1 MSARIMAI
9 DGAEMDAM
17 ETGTEAAA
25 TAPRAQQQA
34 AAELAELEAGATR
47 HHTPSGK
54 GRMVW
59 RRWGRGEPLVLLHGG
74 AGAWSHWA
82 RNIPALM
89 AHRTVWAP
97 DLPGLGDSDPPETLT
112 IEGIGETLVQGLR
125 TLVPEG
131 PLDLVGFSFG
141 GPTASYVATRM
152 PGRIRHFMLAGSR
165 FVLGE
170 ELQYPRLV
178 NWKDIADPQQRLA
191 AHASN
196 LRAMMIADPAKVDAL
211 AVHIQAS
218 NAPKA
223 SFFGMKLDPTGKLQQ
238 YLPQVRASAS
248 FTGVSGRADQFS
260 WSFMDR
266 QEAGIRALDARGRF
280 HIIDGAGHWVQYEA
294 AERFNAILLDV
305 LLQDGAS
312 APGRTATRSAA

>member
-1 MSARIMAI
+1 MSAITNTDTNASL
-9 DGAEMDAM
+9 AV
-17 ETGTEAAA
+17 
-25 TAPRAQQQA
+25 APSILAPQAQQQA
-34 AAELAELEAGATR
+34 ANTLSQLEAQATM

-54 GRMVW
+54 GRMAW
-59 RRWGRGEPLVLLHGG
+59 RCWGQGDPLLLLHGG

-82 RNIPALM
+82 RNIPALL

-97 DLPGLGDSDPPETLT
+97 DLPGLGDSDQPETLT

-125 TLVPEG
+125 TLIPDG
-131 PLDLVGFSFG
+131 PIDLVGFSFG
-141 GPTASYVATRM
+141 GPTAAYVATRM

-170 ELQYPRLV
+170 ELDYPKLV
-178 NWKDIADPQQRLA
+178 NWKAIADPHQRLA
-191 AHASN
+191 AHALN
-196 LRAMMIADPAKVDAL
+196 LQRMMIADPGKVDAL

-223 SFFGMKLDPTGKLQQ
+223 SFFGMKLDPTGKQAQ
-238 YLPQVRASAS
+238 YLPHVRASAS

-266 QEAGIRALDARGRF
+266 QSEGIRSLDPCGRF
-280 HIIDGAGHWVQYEA
+280 HIIEGAGHWVQYEA

-305 LLQDGAS
+305 LLQDRQGKS
-312 APGRTATRSAA
+312 QCDRKNAA